1 MKTEE
6 GYEKLVAVFQAA
18 HDQAAHSKGKER
30 HANGL
35 PFHEQRMQ
43 SISKTLAS
51 ADGMAYQV
59 VKKMTEG
66 LQFDDHKRREKE
78 LLGAINYLA
87 GIVIYFREALDSKE
101 AKEDGNWPESAE
113 ARSLQIMQN
122 GNDGE
127 HYRDA
132 LVGKRA
138 GGGIIIGFEGDDAI
152 VMDSTPRGCMRWH
165 EAVKFC
171 EAFFVGE
178 HNDWRLPTKDE
189 LNLAWVNR
197 EKLGDLNLDNYLY
210 WSSTQNSTTI
220 AWYQDFGNGSQ
231 LYTSGKASLYTVRPV
246 RSVNIENLELE
257 GSDAAIAAQ
266 PPGDE

>member
-1 MKTEE
+1 MQIEK

-18 HDQAAHSKGKER
+18 HDQAAHGKGKER

-66 LQFDDHKRREKE
+66 LQFDDNKRREKE

-87 GIVIYFREALDSKE
+87 GIVIYFREASDSKDT
-101 AKEDGNWPESAE
+101 KEDGNWPESAE
-113 ARSLQIMQN
+113 SRLLQIMQN

-127 HYRDA
+127 HYHDDMI
-132 LVGKRA
+132 GKRA
-138 GGGIIIGFEGDDAI
+138 SGGVIIGFDGDDAI
-152 VMDSTPRGCMRWH
+152 IMSERD
-165 EAVKFC
+165 
-171 EAFFVGE
+171 VGKMAWGAAIKACNFLE
-178 HNDWRLPTKDE
+178 HKGYGDWFLPYKDQ
-189 LNLAWVNR
+189 LNLAWLNR
-197 EKLGDLNLDNYLY
+197 EKMENLGLEGWY
-210 WSSTQNSTTI
+210 WSASQFLTST
-220 AWYQDFGNGSQ
+220 AWYQCFTNGSTRSH
-231 LYTSGKASLYTVRPV
+231 YKFGIFRARPV
-246 RSVNIENLELE
+246 RIVKIENLEFE
-257 GSDAAIAAQ
+257 GSEAAIVAQ

>member
-1 MKTEE
+1 MQIEK

-18 HDQAAHSKGKER
+18 HDQAAHGKGKER

-87 GIVIYFREALDSKE
+87 GIVIFFREALDSKE

-113 ARSLQIMQN
+113 SRLLQIMQN

-127 HYRDA
+127 HYGCAMQLGSLLTVHA
-132 LVGKRA
+132 LLR
-138 GGGIIIGFEGDDAI
+138 GGWWCADTSEKARLAFEVRGFNVADQ
-152 VMDSTPRGCMRWH
+152 W
-165 EAVKFC
+165 
-171 EAFFVGE
+171 
-178 HNDWRLPTKDE
+178 
-189 LNLAWVNR
+189 
-197 EKLGDLNLDNYLY
+197 
-210 WSSTQNSTTI
+210 
-220 AWYQDFGNGSQ
+220 
-231 LYTSGKASLYTVRPV
+231 
-246 RSVNIENLELE
+246 ELE
-257 GSDAAIAAQ
+257 DLDGCRLTGNESVTRFKCMSIAKDLREITLVDGEFYYCKAQ

>member
-18 HDQAAHSKGKER
+18 HDQAAHGKGKER

-87 GIVIYFREALDSKE
+87 GIVIYFREASDSKDT
-101 AKEDGNWPESAE
+101 KEDGNWPADADE
-113 ARSLQIMQN
+113 RIDVIGQN
-122 GNDGE
+122 GNEGE
-127 HYRDA
+127 HYRTEVQLGHMLTIHDLLRGDWWCA
-132 LVGKRA
+132 DTSEAARRA
-138 GGGIIIGFEGDDAI
+138 FEVRGF
-152 VMDSTPRGCMRWH
+152 
-165 EAVKFC
+165 
-171 EAFFVGE
+171 
-178 HNDWRLPTKDE
+178 
-189 LNLAWVNR
+189 
-197 EKLGDLNLDNYLY
+197 
-210 WSSTQNSTTI
+210 
-220 AWYQDFGNGSQ
+220 
-231 LYTSGKASLYTVRPV
+231 
-246 RSVNIENLELE
+246 SVADQWELE
-257 GSDAAIAAQ
+257 GLDGCRLTGEKSVTRFNGMSKTKGMRDITLIAGDFYYCKSQ

>member
-1 MKTEE
+1 MQIEK

-18 HDQAAHSKGKER
+18 HDQAAHGKGKER

-113 ARSLQIMQN
+113 PRLLQIMQN
-122 GNDGE
+122 GNGGE

-132 LVGKRA
+132 LIGKRA
-138 GGGIIIGFEGDDAI
+138 SGGVIIGFDEDYAI
-152 VMDSTPRGCMRWH
+152 IMVERDIGQMSWGAAIKACSLL
-165 EAVKFC
+165 
-171 EAFFVGE
+171 E
-178 HNDWRLPTKDE
+178 HNGHGDWFLPSKDQ
-189 LNLAWVNR
+189 LNLAWLNH
-197 EKLGDLNLDNYLY
+197 EKLDGFGLEGWY
-210 WSSTQNSTTI
+210 WSASQFSTFN
-220 AWYQDFGNGSQ
+220 AWFQRLSDGYQ
-231 LYTSGKASLYTVRPV
+231 TSYNKSSMLMRVRPV
-246 RSVNIENLELE
+246 RSVNIENLEFE
-257 GSDAAIAAQ
+257 SQ